1 MATITRPLDTDRIGR
16 HSVGYWGAVLAMAVQ
31 ADDTARADVARAELR
46 RLRCDITRRPRRAKA
61 VQP

>member
-1 MATITRPLDTDRIGR
+1 MATITRPLDTDRVGR
-16 HSVGYWGAVLAMAVQ
+16 DSVGYWGAVLAMAVQ